1 MNITDVLSQI
11 DAEISKLQ
19 HARKVL
25 AGTGSHVGNGR
36 ATKPANKKRT
46 ISAAGRKR
54 IAAAQRARWAKLK
67 KAKK

>member
-11 DAEISKLQ
+11 DSEISRLQ
-19 HARKVL
+19 QAKRLLVGLQANPHAVKPARK
-25 AGTGSHVGNGR
+25 
-36 ATKPANKKRT
+36 KPT

-67 KAKK
+67 KK